1 MKNII
6 IEIGKKF
13 LCIFFVFPIK
23 NNRIFFSAYS
33 GRQYS
38 CNPKYISDWIEQNYK
53 DEFEIIWAFNEPD
66 AFSYLKNRNIKC
78 VKFKSIK
85 YLYYLLTS
93 KIVID
98 NVESWSILPKR
109 TGQYV
114 INTWHGGGAYKGVGL
129 KRKDTSETLDKNMLR
144 KNERISIYLS
154 SSKVFS
160 QMTLRESFQYNRK
173 IMECGMPRNDLLIK
187 NDENK
192 KNIIKEK
199 LGINKKTGIV
209 IYAPTFRHDLKY
221 KYMLDYEKTLNALKN
236 RFGKEWI
243 MLIRTHYYL
252 QSEKIESSRVKNVS
266 DYPDMQELLL
276 ISDVLIT
283 DYSSSIWDFSLMEKP
298 CFLFMPDY
306 NEYIDERE
314 FYTPIQDWPYPASFS
329 MEDLEDKIIKYD
341 HEIAKKRILNHHIKL
356 GICESGMASEIV
368 GKEIVKLCRYQ

>member
-160 QMTLRESFQYNRK
+160 QMTLRESFQYNGK

-209 IYAPTFRHDLKY
+209 IYAPTFHHDLKY

>member
-53 DEFEIIWAFNEPD
+53 EKFEIIWAFNEPD
-66 AFSYLKNRNIKC
+66 AFSDLKNRNIKC
-78 VKFKSIK
+78 VKFKGIK

-98 NVESWSILPKR
+98 NVESWSVLPKR

-154 SSKVFS
+154 SSKAFS
-160 QMTLRESFQYNRK
+160 QMTLRESFQYNGK
-173 IMECGMPRNDLLIK
+173 IMECGMPRNDLLMK

-199 LGINKKTGIV
+199 LGIDKKTGIV

-221 KYMLDYEKTLNALKN
+221 KYMLNYEKTLDALKN

-252 QSEKIESSRVKNVS
+252 QSKKIESSKVKNVS

-314 FYTPIQDWPYPASFS
+314 FYTPIQEWPYPASFS

-341 HEIAKKRILNHHIKL
+341 HEVAKKRILNHHIKL
-356 GICESGMASEIV
+356 GICESGKASEIV

>member
-160 QMTLRESFQYNRK
+160 QMTLRESFQYNGK